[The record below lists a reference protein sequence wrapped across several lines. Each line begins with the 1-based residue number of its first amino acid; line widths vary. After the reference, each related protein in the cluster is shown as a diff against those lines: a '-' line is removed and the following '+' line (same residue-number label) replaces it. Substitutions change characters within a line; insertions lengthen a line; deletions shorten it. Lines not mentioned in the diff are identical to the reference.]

1 MKSIL
6 ITGATSGIGKSL
18 CHLYQRQ
25 GWHVIACGRKQ
36 SILDE
41 LGELRNVSCLHFD
54 LTDKAQMKQA
64 LGSQQDL
71 DAVILNAGNCEYIND
86 AMQFDGE
93 LFERVIQT
101 NLIALGYCIA
111 LLVNKIKP
119 SGQLALM
126 GSSASYL
133 PFPRA
138 EAYGA
143 SKAAVSYLAK
153 VLSIDLQPYGIQVCL
168 INPGFVSTPL
178 TAKNDFPMPMQISA
192 DKAANHI
199 YKGLLKGRREI
210 HFPIFFTGFLKFLAF
225 LPQGVWRSIAK
236 RMIR

>member
-6 ITGATSGIGKSL
+6 ITGATSGIGKAL
-18 CHLYQRQ
+18 CQLYQSQ
-25 GWHVIACGRKQ
+25 GWHVIACGRNQ
-36 SILDE
+36 NVLDQ
-41 LGELRNVSCLHFD
+41 LSQLNNVSCLQFD
-54 LTDKAQMKQA
+54 LADKAEMQQA
-64 LGSQQDL
+64 LGSQQAV
-71 DAVILNAGNCEYIND
+71 DAVILNAGNCEYIDD
-86 AMQFDGE
+86 ALHFDGE
-93 LFERVIQT
+93 LFERVIHT
-101 NLIALGYCIA
+101 NLITLGHCLAVLIK
-111 LLVNKIKP
+111 KIKP

-143 SKAAVSYLAK
+143 SKAAISYLAK
-153 VLSIDLQPYGIQVCL
+153 VLSLDLQRYGIKVCL
-168 INPGFVSTPL
+168 INPGFVKTPL

-192 DKAANHI
+192 DKAAQHI

-210 HFPIFFTGFLKFLAF
+210 HFPMAFTFILKFLAF
-225 LPQGVWRSIAK
+225 LPESIWRSMAK

>member
-18 CHLYQRQ
+18 CQLYQAK
-25 GWHVIACGRKQ
+25 GWHVIACGRNQ
-36 SILDE
+36 NILDE
-41 LGELRNVSCLHFD
+41 LGQLNNVSCLQFD
-54 LTDKAQMKQA
+54 LADKAQMQEV
-64 LGSQQDL
+64 LGTHNAL
-71 DAVILNAGNCEYIND
+71 DAVILNAGNCEYIDD
-86 AMQFDGE
+86 ALHFDGE

-101 NLIALGYCIA
+101 NLIALGHCLAI
-111 LLVNKIKP
+111 LVNKIN
-119 SGQLALM
+119 SGGQLALM

-143 SKAAVSYLAK
+143 SKAAISYLAK
-153 VLSIDLQPYGIQVCL
+153 VLSIDLQRYGIKVCL
-168 INPGFVSTPL
+168 INPGFVKTPL

-192 DKAANHI
+192 DKAASHI
-199 YKGLLKGRREI
+199 YKGLLKGQREI
-210 HFPIFFTGFLKFLAF
+210 HFPMAFTLFLKFLAF
-225 LPQGVWRSIAK
+225 LPESIWRSIAK